1 MKVGLIRCEIVS
13 DFCPAASCIKSMKEK
28 SGAFENFEEEVELVG
43 VMTCGGCPGKKVSS
57 KVRALINKGADTIAL
72 SSCISKGYPVGK
84 AFPCPNWEEIKKAV
98 IATAKKC
105 GEAKG
110 VEVRVVEWTH

>member
-13 DFCPAASCIKSMKEK
+13 EFCPAASCLKSMREK
-28 SGAFENFEEEVELVG
+28 SGAFEGIDEEIELVG

-57 KVRALINKGADTIAL
+57 KVRALVNKGADTIVL
-72 SSCISKGYPVGK
+72 SSCISKGYPVGV
-84 AFPCPNWEEIKKAV
+84 AFPCPNWENIVKAV
-98 IATAKKC
+98 KSVAKKC

-110 VEVRVVEWTH
+110 IDVKVVEWTH